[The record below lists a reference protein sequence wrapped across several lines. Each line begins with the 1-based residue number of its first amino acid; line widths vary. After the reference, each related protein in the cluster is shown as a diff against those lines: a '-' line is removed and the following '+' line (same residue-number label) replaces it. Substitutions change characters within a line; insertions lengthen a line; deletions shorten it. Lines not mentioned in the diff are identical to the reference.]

1 MLESFLQKFFTVSVC
16 LAISSCQ
23 QLSFIDIPST
33 NQNSR
38 IDYLVIH
45 ATSESFEES
54 LRLLSTPNSNPVSA
68 HYLVPAPNDPSY
80 LENNLRV
87 YRLVDENRR
96 AWHAGVSNWGRES
109 SLNDRSIGIEV
120 VNDFECRNLEART
133 EDDQGIQVECQFPAY
148 PESQIDLLIRL
159 IAEILNRYRE
169 IDPIDVV
176 AHADIAPSRKSDP
189 GSEFPWKQLYESGIG
204 AWYESDAVSKHLETI
219 RGQQPSVSEVQCAL
233 LIYGYPIEITGRH
246 DSQSQF
252 VMRAFQL
259 HFRPGNYDGSVDDES
274 IAILF
279 SLNEKYRA
287 DPNDEQRSKCQTP
300 SLLGSSGDT
309 DYRGQTT
316 FLGKFRIN

>member
-1 MLESFLQKFFTVSVC
+1 MPESFLQKFIAVSAC
-16 LAISSCQ
+16 LAMSSCQ
-23 QLSFIDIPST
+23 QLSFIDVPST

-80 LENNLRV
+80 PENNLRV

-96 AWHAGVSNWGRES
+96 AWHTGMSNWGRES

-120 VNDFECRNLEART
+120 VNDFQCRNLESNA
-133 EDDQGIQVECQFPAY
+133 EDDQGIQVECQFPDY
-148 PESQIDLLIRL
+148 PDSQIDLLIRL
-159 IAEILNRYRE
+159 ITEILNRYPD
-169 IDPIDVV
+169 IDPIDIV
-176 AHADIAPSRKSDP
+176 AHADISPPRKSDP
-189 GSEFPWKQLYESGIG
+189 GPEFPWKQLYENGIG
-204 AWYESDAVSKHLETI
+204 AWYENDAVSKHLELI

-233 LIYGYPIEITGRH
+233 LVYGYSIEITGHH

-259 HFRPGNYDGSVDDES
+259 HFRAGNYDGSIDDES

-279 SLNEKYRA
+279 SLNERYRA
-287 DPNDEQRSKCQTP
+287 DTNSEQRSECHE
-300 SLLGSSGDT
+300 
-309 DYRGQTT
+309 Y
-316 FLGKFRIN
+316 

>member
-1 MLESFLQKFFTVSVC
+1 MLESFLQKIIAVSTC

-23 QLSFIDIPST
+23 QLSFIDVPST

-38 IDYLVIH
+38 INYLVLH
-45 ATSESFEES
+45 ATSESFGES

-80 LENNLRV
+80 PENNLRV

-96 AWHAGVSNWGRES
+96 AWHAGMSNWGRES
-109 SLNDRSIGIEV
+109 ALNDRSIGIEV
-120 VNDFECRNLEART
+120 VNDFECRNLESNA
-133 EDDQGIQVECQFPAY
+133 EDDEGIQVECRFPAY
-148 PESQIDLLIRL
+148 PESQIDLLVRL
-159 IAEILNRYRE
+159 INEILNRHQD

-189 GSEFPWKQLYESGIG
+189 GPEFPWKQLYENGIG
-204 AWYESDAVSKHLETI
+204 AWYENDTVSKHLVTI
-219 RGQQPSVSEVQCAL
+219 RRQQPSVSEVQCAL
-233 LIYGYPIEITGRH
+233 LVYGYPIEITGRH

-259 HFRPGNYDGSVDDES
+259 HYRPDNYDGSIDDES

-287 DPNDEQRSKCQTP
+287 DPNDEQRSQCQMP
-300 SLLGSSGDT
+300 SLLGNSGDIE
-309 DYRGQTT
+309 YKGQTT
-316 FLGKFRIN
+316 L

>member
-1 MLESFLQKFFTVSVC
+1 MLESFIQKIFAVTAC

-23 QLSFIDIPST
+23 QLSFVDVPST
-33 NQNSR
+33 NHNSR

-68 HYLVPAPNDPSY
+68 HYLVPTQNDPSY
-80 LENNLRV
+80 PERNLRV

-96 AWHAGVSNWGRES
+96 AWHAGISKWGNES

-120 VNDFECRNLEART
+120 VNDFKCRNLESDA

-148 PESQIDLLIRL
+148 PESQIDLLIQL
-159 IAEILNRYRE
+159 ITDILNRYQD
-169 IDPIDVV
+169 IDPIDIV

-189 GSEFPWKQLYESGIG
+189 GPLFPWSQLYENGIG
-204 AWYESDAVSKHLETI
+204 AWYENDAASEHLEII

-233 LIYGYPIEITGRH
+233 LVYGYPIEITGRH
-246 DSQSQF
+246 DAQSQF
-252 VMRAFQL
+252 AMRAFQL
-259 HFRPGNYDGSVDDES
+259 HFRPSNYDGSIDDES
-274 IAILF
+274 IAILL

-287 DPNDEQRSKCQTP
+287 DADNEQRSNCDLP
-300 SLLGSSGDT
+300 FSLGSTRDT
-309 DYRGQTT
+309 HNIR
-316 FLGKFRIN
+316 R